1 MWNWLQRMHKIFLEQ
16 NKEKYRREQKKT
28 VGAVQEIEQLIDVH
42 NIHRMESYDIS
53 NTNGYESVASMIVY
67 EDGKPKRNNYRKF
80 KIKTVQGPDDYA
92 SMEEVLTRRFKHG
105 LMKEKNGYGRQQ

>member
-1 MWNWLQRMHKIFLEQ
+1 
-16 NKEKYRREQKKT
+16 
-28 VGAVQEIEQLIDVH
+28 
-42 NIHRMESYDIS
+42 MESYDIS

-92 SMEEVLTRRFKHG
+92 SMEEVLTRG
-105 LMKEKNGYGRQQ
+105 LNMVWMKEKKWIWKATVIMSWEAFQNFRTFF

>member
-1 MWNWLQRMHKIFLEQ
+1 
-16 NKEKYRREQKKT
+16 
-28 VGAVQEIEQLIDVH
+28 
-42 NIHRMESYDIS
+42 
-53 NTNGYESVASMIVY
+53 MIVY

-105 LMKEKNGYGRQQ
+105 LDEREKMCIRDRVR